1 MSITDEKKYLTDK
14 YATAE
19 RMTASDLRM
28 ITALLR
34 SPEGC
39 PWDREQTHESVRDNF
54 IEETYEVIEAIDNRD
69 PVLMCEELGDV
80 LLQVMFHAR
89 MEEERGGFSLDDV
102 YDGICRKLI
111 LRHPHVFG
119 ENVLDK
125 SSEVLVKWEEI
136 KSEEKGYKSYADDLY
151 DVVRSLPELKR
162 AEKIQ
167 KRAAKAGFDWE
178 DSASVKEKIEEEL
191 SELSEA
197 MENGTNVKEEIGDLL
212 FTVVNLARKEGI
224 DAEEAL
230 SDANKKFIAR
240 FDKMEKLYSG
250 EKDFADVPMEEKNVL
265 WEKSKQ
271 NG

>member
-111 LRHPHVFG
+111 LRHPQIRFRR
-119 ENVLDK
+119 
-125 SSEVLVKWEEI
+125 
-136 KSEEKGYKSYADDLY
+136 Y
-151 DVVRSLPELKR
+151 DGQRHC
-162 AEKIQ
+162 
-167 KRAAKAGFDWE
+167 AG
-178 DSASVKEKIEEEL
+178 
-191 SELSEA
+191 
-197 MENGTNVKEEIGDLL
+197 
-212 FTVVNLARKEGI
+212 AR
-224 DAEEAL
+224 
-230 SDANKKFIAR
+230 
-240 FDKMEKLYSG
+240 
-250 EKDFADVPMEEKNVL
+250 
-265 WEKSKQ
+265 
-271 NG
+271 

>member
-39 PWDREQTHESVRDNF
+39 PWDREQTHESVRENF

-119 ENVLDK
+119 DTTVSGTAQVLDNWDAIKQRSK
-125 SSEVLVKWEEI
+125 SQTTATEALESV
-136 KSEEKGYKSYADDLY
+136 A
-151 DVVRSLPELKR
+151 RSLPALMR
-162 AEKIQ
+162 AEKLLGRA
-167 KRAAKAGFDWE
+167 KKAGYLDAALPDAGDDSLGARLMRLVLEARESGTDAEHELYDECDRMTERVRAAEQKAE
-178 DSASVKEKIEEEL
+178 
-191 SELSEA
+191 
-197 MENGTNVKEEIGDLL
+197 
-212 FTVVNLARKEGI
+212 
-224 DAEEAL
+224 
-230 SDANKKFIAR
+230 
-240 FDKMEKLYSG
+240 
-250 EKDFADVPMEEKNVL
+250 
-265 WEKSKQ
+265 Q
-271 NG
+271 